1 VVTVHLR
8 LRTLVYFAL
17 IVLAAYIIWVAL
29 FDVVLLLLVSGIF
42 LAALE
47 PIVERIERSGLPR
60 GVAVLT
66 VMLVIASGVALL
78 AILVVPALFTQITD
92 LLSNLPDTADR
103 LRALLQRHGLG
114 NQFNDQL
121 DQIKVPSNLA
131 RHVLGASTAALNFL
145 VTALTVVIITTY
157 LILDAHRIDHVIY
170 ERLPRTYHHHAR
182 YMLARMQEV
191 VGGYIRG
198 QVLTSAIIMG
208 FALVLLLVL
217 RVPNPMPLALLAGVG
232 DVIPVIGVVV
242 IVAPLTAA
250 ALTVSVQAGVIIAV
264 AMIVYVWV
272 ENNILVPRIYSE
284 TLSLP
289 PLVIFL
295 ALIVGGKL
303 LGLAGALLSLPLTA
317 ALRVIIA
324 YAWDVHTGRVPLE
337 MPEPEEEDPATR
349 AQTDAHA
356 EHGVAATIR

>member
-1 VVTVHLR
+1 
-8 LRTLVYFAL
+8 
-17 IVLAAYIIWVAL
+17 
-29 FDVVLLLLVSGIF
+29 VLLLLVSGIF

-121 DQIKVPSNLA
+121 DQIKVPGNLA
-131 RHVLGASTAALNFL
+131 QHVLGASTAALSFL
-145 VTALTVVIITTY
+145 VSALTVVIVTTY
-157 LILDAHRIDHVIY
+157 LILDAHRIDQTLY
-170 ERLPRTYHHHAR
+170 DKLPRKYHHHAR
-182 YMLARMQEV
+182 YMLATLQEV

-198 QVLTSAIIMG
+198 QVLTSAIITG

-232 DVIPVIGVVV
+232 DVVPVIGVFV

-264 AMIVYVWV
+264 AMVVYVWV
-272 ENNILVPRIYSE
+272 ENNILVPRIYAE

-289 PLVIFL
+289 PLAVFL

-303 LGLAGALLSLPLTA
+303 LGLAGALLSLPLAA

-337 MPEPEEEDPATR
+337 MAEDDEPQELT
-349 AQTDAHA
+349 QTESLSDTT
-356 EHGVAATIR
+356 VAATIR